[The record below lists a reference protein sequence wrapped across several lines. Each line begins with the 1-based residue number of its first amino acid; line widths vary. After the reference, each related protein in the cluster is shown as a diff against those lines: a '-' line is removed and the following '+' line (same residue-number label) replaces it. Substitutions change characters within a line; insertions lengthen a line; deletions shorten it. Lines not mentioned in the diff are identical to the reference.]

1 MDLKLLDLFS
11 GIGGFSYAAEK
22 IVGGFETTQF
32 VEVDS
37 YCQSV
42 LRKNF
47 PNTPIHD
54 DIRTFSAKSGQFD
67 VFTIG
72 FPCQDLSV
80 AGKQRGINEQTRS
93 GLFYES
99 IRLLREVRP
108 RFALFENVRNL
119 LSHEKGETFQEVLF
133 QIAKAGY
140 NAEWSVVSAKDLG
153 PVTSESECGL
163 LRTPTTMDSKEE
175 SMKHATKMLQG
186 KTHRSSGQPIQ
197 QTLSDQ
203 VMMDFLIKNP
213 ELMKIYQDHQMEE
226 RPHLPTQ
233 EQFVNYIREQTTIKE
248 LAAKTSIKKTTI
260 EHWFR
265 RDKAGFSYPTVENWE
280 EIKPHLKTIQYNM
293 EMTTIESKEWTTKDQ
308 MLPTPTAMDHL
319 PQRGYESMVKQT
331 QVHRKGRTK
340 LANLREAVN
349 PKTVELF
356 NKLQS
361 GQTQKI
367 DSTQTGEDMYLNPH
381 FVEEMMGYPIGWL
394 V

>member
-1 MDLKLLDLFS
+1 MKASDYLGKFDLDSPYLKTLEIYSLTKRGKPSKKSSFKLPKQGTMLNGQLFRQ
-11 GIGGFSYAAEK
+11 K
-22 IVGGFETTQF
+22 IWE
-32 VEVDS
+32 
-37 YCQSV
+37 
-42 LRKNF
+42 
-47 PNTPIHD
+47 
-54 DIRTFSAKSGQFD
+54 
-67 VFTIG
+67 
-72 FPCQDLSV
+72 
-80 AGKQRGINEQTRS
+80 
-93 GLFYES
+93 
-99 IRLLREVRP
+99 
-108 RFALFENVRNL
+108 
-119 LSHEKGETFQEVLF
+119 
-133 QIAKAGY
+133 
-140 NAEWSVVSAKDLG
+140 

-280 EIKPHLKTIQYNM
+280 EIKPHLKTIQFDM
-293 EMTTIESKEWTTKDQ
+293 EMTTIQSKEWTTKDQ

-367 DSTQTGEDMYLNPH
+367 DSTQTGEDIYLNPH